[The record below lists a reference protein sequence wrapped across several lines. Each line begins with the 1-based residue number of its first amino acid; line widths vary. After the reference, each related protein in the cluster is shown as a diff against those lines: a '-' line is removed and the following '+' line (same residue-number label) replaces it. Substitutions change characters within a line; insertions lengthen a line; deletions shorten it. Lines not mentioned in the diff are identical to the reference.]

1 MKCGIYYCYT
11 HFEPQ
16 QCKISVHFRPFWSN
30 FVYFSL
36 FWSNLV
42 HLVIG
47 LLLSISDNLGLFQFS
62 SVYLCPFSSLL
73 SISVHFCPIRSTS
86 VPFSL
91 LRSILVHQVHFGWF
105 WSISSTYVRFDPF
118 WSTSVYFSQLLS
130 NSVLFVHSIQF
141 CPLSPL
147 LPILVHCGPFWSISV
162 HYIKLMKVE
171 NTFK

>member
-16 QCKISVHFRPFWSN
+16 QRKISVHFHPFWSN

-91 LRSILVHQVHFGWF
+91 LRSILVHQVHFGRF
-105 WSISSTYVRFDPF
+105 WSISSIYVRFDPF

-130 NSVLFVHSIQF
+130 NSVLFGPFNPVFSIESTSAHF
-141 CPLSPL
+141 GPLWSILIHFSPL
-147 LPILVHCGPFWSISV
+147 YKTYESRKYF
-162 HYIKLMKVE
+162 
-171 NTFK
+171 